1 MGNRKYPHRTS
12 RKGYI
17 GLLEEEVSTN
27 LTLNL
32 NSFILPISVILKVL
46 DFNQQKKGNLAA
58 DEEPDRAV
66 MWHKARKGKNDE
78 EVDPELAEKFE
89 RIVSI

>member
-1 MGNRKYPHRTS
+1 M
-12 RKGYI
+12 
-17 GLLEEEVSTN
+17 
-27 LTLNL
+27 NL

-58 DEEPDRAV
+58 NEVPDRAV
-66 MWHKARKGKNDE
+66 IWHKARKGKIDE
-78 EVDPELAEKFE
+78 EVDPELAKIGE